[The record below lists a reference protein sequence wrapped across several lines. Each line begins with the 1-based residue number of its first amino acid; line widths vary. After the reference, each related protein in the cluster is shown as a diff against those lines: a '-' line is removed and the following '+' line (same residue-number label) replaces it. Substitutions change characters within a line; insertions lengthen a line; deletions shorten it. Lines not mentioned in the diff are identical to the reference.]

1 MTIILIPLTAEQLS
15 KHFNP
20 QTVYLLCSHICT
32 RLFIN
37 LTLPPEITQEDRTKA
52 HNINDKFRTYLGS
65 ISRFDNDSSVQ
76 ETPRISILCITILQ
90 KAPGGTSTDT
100 VVSQFELTREGL
112 DEISAAHILTFLIV
126 LLKES
131 VQSMKSRFLQTAKL
145 STAVSDYITRIVDQ
159 GIKELAPLIGAPQAW
174 SLGPNV
180 VDQYTTILLR
190 LRIGEP
196 Y

>member
-20 QTVYLLCSHICT
+20 QSVYLLASLICT

-37 LTLPPEITQEDRTKA
+37 LTLPPEISPEDRNKV
-52 HNINDKFRTYLGS
+52 HVVNDKFRAYLGS
-65 ISRFDNDSSVQ
+65 ISRFDTDSSVQ
-76 ETPRISILCITILQ
+76 LTPRIGILCITILQ
-90 KAPGGTSTDT
+90 KAPGGTGTDT

-112 DEISAAHILTFLIV
+112 DEISAAHILTFLTV

-131 VQSMKSRFLQTAKL
+131 AQSMKSRFPQTPKLL
-145 STAVSDYITRIVDQ
+145 STVSDYLTRIVDQ
-159 GIKELAPLIGAPQAW
+159 GIKDLAPLIGAPQVWA
-174 SLGPNV
+174 LGPNI

-190 LRIGEP
+190 LRIGES